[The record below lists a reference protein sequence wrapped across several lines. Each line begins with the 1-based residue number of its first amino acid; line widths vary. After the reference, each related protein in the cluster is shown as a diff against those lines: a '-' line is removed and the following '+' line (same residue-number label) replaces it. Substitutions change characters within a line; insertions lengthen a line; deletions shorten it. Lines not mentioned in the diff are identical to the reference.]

1 MKKEAN
7 VLLSTTNS
15 KELTEL
21 TNRVKSDV
29 KSAKSFMWYV
39 NNLNKLYVKN
49 AFVDNTN
56 IKEFGKEFAE
66 YCMNH
71 GIECNKKAPFN
82 MYVFTKVNGVPCY
95 KKTVHKKAGGAFFVD
110 VDIITW
116 QTVNLSENG
125 IISAYKYLMNV
136 DKKVLDKQA
145 REHNKQVNKSAK
157 KSVNAAK
164 KALKQEQEQAREL
177 YNIGK
182 LTLQEFASIMAK
194 VA

>member
-1 MKKEAN
+1 MKKNEN

-21 TNRVKSDV
+21 TNRVKNDV
-29 KSAKSFMWYV
+29 KTAKSFMWYV
-39 NNLNKLYVKN
+39 NNLNKLYAKN

-56 IKEFGKEFAE
+56 IKEFGKEYAE
-66 YCMNH
+66 YCINH

-82 MYVFTKVNGVPCY
+82 LYVFTKVNGTPCY
-95 KKTVHKKAGGAFFVD
+95 KKSVHKKACGAFCVD

-116 QTVNLSENG
+116 QSIKLSENG
-125 IISAYKYLMNV
+125 LISAYKYIMNIE
-136 DKKVLDKQA
+136 KKALDKQA

-177 YNIGK
+177 YSMGK
-182 LTLQEFASIMAK
+182 ITMQEFANIMAK